1 MEELQTRLLKNIL
14 EVDQFLHQKFKQ
26 RSSRNFLMELDKAN
40 LLVIIISF
48 VFGSALFVIT
58 IIAGFIMEH
67 YLFGIVGLI
76 ISVLCIL
83 IGIIKLGKFNKRN

>member
-1 MEELQTRLLKNIL
+1 MQL
-14 EVDQFLHQKFKQ
+14 EA
-26 RSSRNFLMELDKAN
+26 KAD
-40 LLVIIISF
+40 LIVVIISF
-48 VFGSALFVIT
+48 VFGAALLVIT

-76 ISVLCIL
+76 ISILCIL

>member
-1 MEELQTRLLKNIL
+1 MKNIL

-83 IGIIKLGKFNKRN
+83 IGIIKLGKFNKRK

>member
-1 MEELQTRLLKNIL
+1 MKNIL